1 MQKEE
6 KRRVM
11 IEKAPLIEVKIV
23 DGLAFPETDIVK
35 INALGMISGSKR
47 EDCEDHYVYFGS
59 AKEMNGR
66 IVNDV
71 ICLKEDGFADQHF
84 YIRYDKCNAASLM
97 ITFLF

>member
-11 IEKAPLIEVKIV
+11 IEKAALMEIKLI
-23 DGLAFPETDIVK
+23 DGSAFPESTVIK
-35 INALGMISGSKR
+35 INALGMISGSNR

-59 AKEMNGR
+59 AKEMNGK

-71 ICLKEDGFADQHF
+71 ICAKDDGFAD
-84 YIRYDKCNAASLM
+84 
-97 ITFLF
+97 